1 MVCYPLN
8 IWFSSTGCS
17 FQAFPNK
24 CTSHAYGILVNQ
36 CAYYLNLPEMSTD
49 ASTIYTTGYVM
60 SNNSVGTPP
69 MQYVSTSSS
78 TSATG
83 KHRIIVLL
91 MVFIRLIDN

>member
-1 MVCYPLN
+1 
-8 IWFSSTGCS
+8 
-17 FQAFPNK
+17 
-24 CTSHAYGILVNQ
+24 
-36 CAYYLNLPEMSTD
+36 MSTD

-60 SNNSVGTPP
+60 SNNSVETPP

-91 MVFIRLIDN
+91 TVFIRLIDNWAILFLVIYFQDMRLTWSI